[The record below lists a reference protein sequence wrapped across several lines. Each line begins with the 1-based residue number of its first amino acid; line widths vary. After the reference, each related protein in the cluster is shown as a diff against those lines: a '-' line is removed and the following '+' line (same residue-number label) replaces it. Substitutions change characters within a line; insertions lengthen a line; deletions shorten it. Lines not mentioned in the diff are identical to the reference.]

1 MYELFPVSLKEK
13 KNYLTSSLGDNV
25 SFLFLLEMNPK
36 WLSASLLML
45 IIHSLMQSEKYHLF
59 LSIVKKLQIT

>member
-13 KNYLTSSLGDNV
+13 KLPASSLGGNV
-25 SFLFLLEMNPK
+25 SFLFVLEMNPK

-45 IIHSLMQSEKYHLF
+45 ISHSLMQSEKYHLF
-59 LSIVKKLQIT
+59 LSVVKKLQII